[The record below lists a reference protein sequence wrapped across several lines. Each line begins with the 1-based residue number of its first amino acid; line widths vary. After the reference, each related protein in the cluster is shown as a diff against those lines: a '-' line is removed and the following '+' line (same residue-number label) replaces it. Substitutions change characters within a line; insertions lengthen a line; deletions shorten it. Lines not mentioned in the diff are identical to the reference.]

1 MTSIKAQDMT
11 SEKAQEQLSSDVFRE
26 LNAIV
31 DPCSIAAG
39 APAGLLDMGLVREA
53 TLHPLV
59 SGGYRVCVRISV
71 THPFC
76 IIAGVFLSEV
86 EKRLRALPS
95 IVEVDAS
102 IDSTTLWRPELMS
115 ADYRARLAAVRE
127 GRPAR

>member
-1 MTSIKAQDMT
+1 M
-11 SEKAQEQLSSDVFRE
+11 EPQEQLSVDVSRE

-31 DPCSIAAG
+31 DPCSMTTG

-53 TLHPLV
+53 SLHPLTD
-59 SGGYRVCVRISV
+59 GGYRVRVRISV

-76 IIAGVFLSEV
+76 LMAGIFLNEV

-102 IDSTTLWRPELMS
+102 IDSAITWKPELMS

-127 GRPAR
+127 ARLERGPNGAK

>member
-1 MTSIKAQDMT
+1 
-11 SEKAQEQLSSDVFRE
+11 
-26 LNAIV
+26 
-31 DPCSIAAG
+31 
-39 APAGLLDMGLVREA
+39 MGLVREA